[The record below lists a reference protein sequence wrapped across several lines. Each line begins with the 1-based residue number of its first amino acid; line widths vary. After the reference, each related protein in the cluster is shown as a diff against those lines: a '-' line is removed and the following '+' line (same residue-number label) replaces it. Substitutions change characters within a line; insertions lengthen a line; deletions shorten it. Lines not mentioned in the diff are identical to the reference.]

1 MHCPNEVPDEWLEL
15 YPSQPP
21 PENVTRRVCSNY
33 TGWSKCR
40 TVLGMA
46 SALDTAVGDV
56 MAAVASAGV
65 AADTVTIFSS
75 E

>member
-1 MHCPNEVPDEWLEL
+1 
-15 YPSQPP
+15 
-21 PENVTRRVCSNY
+21 
-33 TGWSKCR
+33 
-40 TVLGMA
+40 MA